1 MIKYGQYNRQCK
13 KGVNSNMKIT
23 EKVKCKICGD
33 IITLKNNDKYVE
45 CKEVN

>member
-1 MIKYGQYNRQCK
+1 
-13 KGVNSNMKIT
+13 MKIT

>member
-1 MIKYGQYNRQCK
+1 
-13 KGVNSNMKIT
+13 MKIT

-45 CKEVN
+45 CKEDNQQLQISYKKL